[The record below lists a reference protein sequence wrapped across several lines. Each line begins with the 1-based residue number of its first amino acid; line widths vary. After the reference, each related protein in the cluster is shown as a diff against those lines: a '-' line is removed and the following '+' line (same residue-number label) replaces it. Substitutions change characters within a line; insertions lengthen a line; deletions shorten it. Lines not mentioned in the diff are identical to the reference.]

1 MKLELTFSTGDCVAA
16 VEAYTQA
23 LAMDP
28 KNTTYN
34 ATIYCNRA
42 AAKMKIKGYISALEV
57 RPFIPVVLTGRSVDF
72 RGTNRSVRLFPR
84 Y

>member
-1 MKLELTFSTGDCVAA
+1 MKHEPTPETGDCETA

-23 LAMDP
+23 LGMDP

-57 RPFIPVVLTGRSVDF
+57 RPFIPDC
-72 RGTNRSVRLFPR
+72 SVRLFNCSVR
-84 Y
+84 LFSRF